1 MFEPSFEFVFPAI
14 RGIQAGSQYYVSM
27 CPLKL
32 LPRIFRF
39 DDEDLSPE
47 LRAQRTLNVG
57 RIPVMADYI
66 VRNRDSYVF
75 SAITASIDGDVR
87 FEPMG
92 TSGEAS
98 RIGAL
103 RIGLDAQFIIND
115 GQHRRAAIEAA
126 LKEDPSLA
134 DESIS
139 VVFFLDQGLAR
150 SQQMFTDLNQN
161 QVKASKSLAIAYDQ
175 RDKSAAVAR
184 AVASKSKAFKG
195 IVDMEQNKLGKRS
208 RKLFTLSAIHQAT
221 HALFSNWESID
232 INKATREAC
241 RFWNE
246 VDNVIPEWKLV
257 RLSKLTAG
265 EVREDFIHSHA
276 VTLHALGLVGK
287 TLLEK
292 NYDLKQS
299 LSGLLTL
306 DWLRQNAEIWEGRAL
321 IAGRIQKTS
330 NTTLLTAT
338 LIKQHL
344 DLPLSEGEEQAEYLF
359 RKGKA

>member
-1 MFEPSFEFVFPAI
+1 MLDPSFEFVFPAI
-14 RGIQAGSQYYVSM
+14 RGIQAGAEYYVSM

-47 LRAQRTLNVG
+47 LRAQRTLNTA
-57 RIPVMADYI
+57 RIPAMTDYI

-92 TSGEAS
+92 NSGEAS

-126 LKEDPSLA
+126 LKEDPTLA

-139 VVFFLDQGLAR
+139 VVFFLDEGLAR
-150 SQQMFTDLNQN
+150 SQQMFTELNQN

-175 RDKSAAVAR
+175 RDKSATVAR
-184 AVASKSKAFKG
+184 AVVSKSKAFKG

-221 HALFSNWESID
+221 LAMFPDWEQLDSIR
-232 INKATREAC
+232 ATREAC

-246 VDNVIPEWKLV
+246 IDNLIPEWKLV
-257 RLSKLTAG
+257 RSSKLTAG
-265 EVREDFIHSHA
+265 EVREDFVHSHA
-276 VTLHALGLVGK
+276 VALHALGHVGRV
-287 TLLEK
+287 LLEQGS
-292 NYDLKQS
+292 DLKQS
-299 LSGLLTL
+299 LAKLVTL
-306 DWLRQNAEIWEGRAL
+306 DWSRQNAEQWEGRAM
-321 IAGRIQKTS
+321 IGGRIQKTS
-330 NTTLLTAT
+330 NTTLLTAN

-344 DLPLSEGEEQAEYLF
+344 GLPLTEAEKQAETLS